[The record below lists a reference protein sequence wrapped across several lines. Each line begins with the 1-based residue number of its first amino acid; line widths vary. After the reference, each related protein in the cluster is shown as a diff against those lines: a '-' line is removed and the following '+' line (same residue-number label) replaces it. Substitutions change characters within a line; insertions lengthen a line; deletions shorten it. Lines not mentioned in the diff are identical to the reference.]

1 MPWRKLI
8 QYIFKQYTDGMNFEK
23 MLQEDFIRKIFQQ
36 IYFYIHIYTQN
47 RNVYIYIYAVE
58 K

>member
-23 MLQEDFIRKIFQQ
+23 ILQEDFIRKIFQ
-36 IYFYIHIYTQN
+36 
-47 RNVYIYIYAVE
+47 
-58 K
+58 